1 MSLPKDVERG
11 SRAQTLLTDPL
22 FSEAFENVRT
32 AIHEK
37 WEACPLRDRDGAHE
51 LRLMLKLLGDVRAVL
66 ESTIV
71 DGKVAS
77 AELERLNRRVL
88 SPAQW
93 KGNP

>member
-1 MSLPKDVERG
+1 MTLQKDVERG
-11 SRAQTLLTDPL
+11 ARANALLEDPL
-22 FSEAFENVRT
+22 LKEAFQSVEQ

-37 WEACPLRDRDGAHE
+37 WAECPLRDKEGAHG

-66 ESTIV
+66 ESTV
-71 DGKVAS
+71 ADGKVAA

-93 KGNP
+93 SGR